1 MELRLLRYFLAVANE
16 QSITKAAKMLHITQ
30 PTLSRQIA
38 QLEDEAGAELFVH
51 GSRPLTL
58 TADGILLKRRAE
70 EILELVAK
78 TEEELSGQN
87 EYAEGTVCVG
97 CGELTAVKYLS
108 DMIAGFREK
117 YPKVIFDVV
126 TANADQIKSR
136 MDHGLTDVGLLLEPI
151 DMEKYNYIRLP
162 VKEKWVAV
170 VPSGDP
176 LAKKGYASPKD
187 LAGRPV
193 ILPGRQKVKDEIASW
208 FGDYYQK
215 LNVAATSN
223 LSTNAAMMVRSG
235 MGYALVVEGGL
246 PFLDTSEVCM
256 VPLEPELAGTTVLAW
271 KRNQPSSRIVERFME
286 HVKHFLS

>member
-176 LAKKGYASPKD
+176 WPKRD
-187 LAGRPV
+187 M
-193 ILPGRQKVKDEIASW
+193 LPR
-208 FGDYYQK
+208 
-215 LNVAATSN
+215 
-223 LSTNAAMMVRSG
+223 
-235 MGYALVVEGGL
+235 
-246 PFLDTSEVCM
+246 
-256 VPLEPELAGTTVLAW
+256 
-271 KRNQPSSRIVERFME
+271 RI
-286 HVKHFLS
+286 